1 MFIGEHFCEVTEF
14 IHPLINLSTH
24 LALIHQFIQ
33 LAFYPYIHPSL
44 QNKKDILKA
53 QEKAHLRLYSYA
65 FWLSDKKYGL
75 ASLKVG

>member
-1 MFIGEHFCEVTEF
+1 MRDFIHLS
-14 IHPLINLSTH
+14 IHPLIQVSMHPT
-24 LALIHQFIQ
+24 FIQ
-33 LAFYPYIHPSL
+33 LLFYPYIHPSL